1 MRNFFAAIS
10 PRRHASFGF
19 NSNLLTHLGG
29 GAIMLYPLASSREAS
44 SDATADEAEQGESR
58 RTQLKKIEKR
68 SAAQRLS
75 SPSFFLSL
83 SKFSRGGGLCEFES
97 FFIYLYLFLLFPK
110 SSVFSHRS
118 KQRSE
123 KRGSFRLERDFSLVK
138 GRNDGGEKGKH
149 KGERNSALKLPFA
162 PPAAAIKRLFFFR
175 AASIVQIKK
184 LFLIVLSLSDTL
196 SSGGGG
202 TRGAAQRRRERKRK
216 GQSRSQVRKRQER
229 GVISFLLYLAGAT
242 AAGAAAAE
250 APPSRSIRPS

>member
-97 FFIYLYLFLLFPK
+97 FFFIYIFFFFFQNHR
-110 SSVFSHRS
+110 FSHIG
-118 KQRSE
+118 QNNE
-123 KRGSFRLERDFSLVK
+123 AKRGKVFVWRET
-138 GRNDGGEKGKH
+138 
-149 KGERNSALKLPFA
+149 
-162 PPAAAIKRLFFFR
+162 
-175 AASIVQIKK
+175 
-184 LFLIVLSLSDTL
+184 FL
-196 SSGGGG
+196 
-202 TRGAAQRRRERKRK
+202 
-216 GQSRSQVRKRQER
+216 
-229 GVISFLLYLAGAT
+229 
-242 AAGAAAAE
+242 
-250 APPSRSIRPS
+250 